1 MNLLFISSSELI
13 SQLINWKNS
22 IMVQQRSG
30 QRIGI
35 DARLYGP
42 SGKGLGRYIQEITD
56 RVVSLDK
63 DNQYII
69 FLSPHSVG
77 DCQINQENVEKVVMT
92 ERWYTLAEQLAWPK
106 LIRRHRLDLL
116 HVPHFNAP
124 LICPCRLVITIHD
137 LILTKFP
144 SRRASTLSPI
154 VYWLKNLAYRLVI
167 SRAVKQA
174 KVILTVSEFTK
185 RDIIEQLAVPA
196 SKIVVTYNGVADFS
210 QRRADK
216 KLADKQVLL
225 SYNIKQPYLLYVG
238 NAYPH
243 KNLEWLIR
251 LFKIWSVN
259 HQDFSLVLVGGHDYF
274 YQRLAKLVASLWSGQ
289 TKAPVI
295 LPGFVPDEQLAVL
308 YRSAALYI
316 FPSRY
321 EGFGLPALEA
331 MSYGCPVVS
340 SNSSCLPEIFGQAAV
355 YFADNQMDSAIM
367 AIDQLLNNPSQR
379 QQIVQRGF
387 EQIKLYSWATCA
399 EQTLAIYRQLLK
411 G

>member
-1 MNLLFISSSELI
+1 MA
-13 SQLINWKNS
+13 QR
-22 IMVQQRSG
+22 RSG

-56 RVVSLDK
+56 RVVNLDQE
-63 DNQYII
+63 NQYII
-69 FLSPHSVG
+69 FLSPQSVG
-77 DCQINQENVEKVVMT
+77 DCQINQKNVEKVVMA
-92 ERWYTLAEQLAWPK
+92 ERWYTLAEQLAWPR
-106 LIRRHRLDLL
+106 LIRRHQLDLL

-124 LICPCRLVITIHD
+124 LICSCRLVITIHD

-154 VYWLKNLAYRLVI
+154 LYWLKNLAYRLVI

-174 KVILTVSEFTK
+174 EVVLTVSEFTK

-196 SKIVVTYNGVADFS
+196 AKIVVTYNGVADFS
-210 QRRADK
+210 NRRSDK
-216 KLADKQVLL
+216 NLPDKQVLL

-251 LFKIWSVN
+251 LFKIWSVT

-274 YQRLAKLVASLWSGQ
+274 YQRLAKLVANLWNSQ
-289 TKAPVI
+289 TNAPVI

-340 SNSSCLPEIFGQAAV
+340 SNSSCLPEILGQAAV
-355 YFADNQMDSAIM
+355 YFTDNQIDSAIM

-379 QQIVQRGF
+379 QQIVQQGF
-387 EQIKLYSWATCA
+387 EQIKLYSWETCA
-399 EQTLAIYRQLLK
+399 EQTLAIYRQLLR